1 MPRAWRPSNE
11 PDPLGNVV
19 VLVEGRAV
27 IGITPKLL
35 AAAVLALLVSLL
47 GNVLLTRAYLVQRDA
62 AAVARA
68 SVGEM
73 TQQRDGARDMA
84 AACSDAVDDLRELA
98 DRRKKEGQAARAS
111 AAAQARA
118 HEQRADEVLAAPP
131 AVPSDA
137 CASAQ
142 HRVDSWLQGRAQK

>member
-1 MPRAWRPSNE
+1 MAMTARPGHE
-11 PDPLGNVV
+11 PNPLGDVV

-35 AAAVLALLVSLL
+35 AAAVLALLASLL
-47 GNVLLTRAYLVQRDA
+47 GNLLLARAYLGQRDA
-62 AAVARA
+62 ATAARA

-73 TQQRDGARDMA
+73 TQQRDGARDLA

-98 DRRKKEGQAARAS
+98 DRRKREGEAARAS
-111 AAAQARA
+111 AAARART
-118 HEQRADEVLAAPP
+118 HEQRADEILAKPQ
-131 AVPSDA
+131 AVPGDA

-142 HRVDSWLQGRAQK
+142 HRVDNWLQGRAKP